1 MNKNVYVNYM
11 YVNLNYSE
19 INKLKT
25 KEKPIWWFVFN
36 GVKAMLVSVNKINI
50 KKKIVKEKFLQ
61 FYK

>member
-25 KEKPIWWFVFN
+25 KEKLI
-36 GVKAMLVSVNKINI
+36 
-50 KKKIVKEKFLQ
+50 
-61 FYK
+61 